1 MAINFNI
8 LALMVVAGMLLPI
21 SLLAYMLIAPQ
32 MRARALVKRRL
43 SLAVAGVAQDNPS
56 AKSQKS
62 GGGRRRQI
70 QSKLKE
76 LDEHEKKKEK
86 KKFDLRRELQQAG
99 MSIEPTR
106 FLIFA
111 GLFGAAC
118 TVVYMIMGYP
128 MLGAPLVLIACGLG
142 LPRMF
147 IKMKA
152 KGRRNKFIG
161 GFADAVD
168 VIVRG
173 IRSGLPI
180 GECLNIIG
188 RESPEPI
195 AGEFRSIV
203 EGIKLGMSLEDSIG
217 RSLER
222 MPVAELKFF
231 GIVLSIQQQ
240 TGGNLAETLTNLS
253 DILRARK
260 RMADKVQALSQ
271 EAKSSASIIGSLPF
285 ILVLVLSLVSPE
297 YIAPLFNEDV
307 GKIMIMGGLGWMTLG
322 VIVMKQMISFEI

>member
-1 MAINFNI
+1 MAIPFNVLM
-8 LALMVVAGMLLPI
+8 LAVVLGMIVPLT
-21 SLLAYMLIAPQ
+21 LLAYMLIAPQ

-43 SLAVAGVAQDNPS
+43 SLAVAGIAQEGAS
-56 AKSQKS
+56 TASS
-62 GGGRRRQI
+62 GRGGGRQRQI

-76 LDEHEKKKEK
+76 LEDGAKKKEK
-86 KKFDLRRELQQAG
+86 KKFDLRKELAQAG
-99 MSIEPTR
+99 MSVEPSR
-106 FLIFA
+106 FLIYSGA
-111 GLFGAAC
+111 FGVVC
-118 TVVYMIMGYP
+118 TVLYLILGYP
-128 MLGAPLVLIACGLG
+128 KIGAIPVLVVCALG

-147 IKMKA
+147 VKMRA
-152 KGRRNKFIG
+152 KKRRKKFIE

-203 EGIKLGMSLEDSIG
+203 EGIKLGLSLEESIG

-222 MPVAELKFF
+222 IPVAELKFF
-231 GIVLSIQQQ
+231 SIVLSIQQQ

-260 RMADKVQALSQ
+260 RMSDKVQALSQ

-285 ILVLVLSLVSPE
+285 LLVGVLSLVSPE
-297 YIAPLFNEDV
+297 YIAPLFSEDA
-307 GKIMIMGGLGWMTLG
+307 GKIMIGGGLTWMAIG

>member
-8 LALMVVAGMLLPI
+8 LALLVVAGMLLPL
-21 SLLAYMLIAPQ
+21 SLLAYMLVAPQ

-43 SLAVAGVAQDNPS
+43 SLAVAGVAQENPT
-56 AKSQKS
+56 AKNQK

-76 LDEHEKKKEK
+76 LEEGEKKKEK
-86 KKFDLRRELQQAG
+86 KKFDLRREILQAG
-99 MSIEPTR
+99 MTIEPSR
-106 FLIFA
+106 YMIFSA
-111 GLFGAAC
+111 LFGVGC
-118 TVVYMIMGYP
+118 TVVYLIMGYP
-128 MLGAPLVLIACGLG
+128 MLGAILVLIACTLG

-147 IKMKA
+147 LKMKA
-152 KGRRNKFIG
+152 KRRRTAFIT

-203 EGIKLGMSLEDSIG
+203 EGIKLGMSLEEAIG

-285 ILVLVLSLVSPE
+285 ILVGVLSLVSPE

-307 GKIMIMGGLGWMTLG
+307 GKIMIMGGLGWMALG
-322 VIVMKQMISFEI
+322 VFVMKQMISFEI

>member
-1 MAINFNI
+1 MAIPFN
-8 LALMVVAGMLLPI
+8 LMMLLVVVGMIVPLT
-21 SLLAYMLIAPQ
+21 LLAYMLIAPQ

-43 SLAVAGVAQDNPS
+43 SLAVAGVAQEGASTAS
-56 AKSQKS
+56 AGR

-76 LDEHEKKKEK
+76 LEEGAKKKEK
-86 KKFDLRRELQQAG
+86 KKFDLRKELAQAG
-99 MSIEPTR
+99 MSIEPSR
-106 FLIFA
+106 FLIFSGIF
-111 GLFGAAC
+111 GLAC
-118 TVVYMIMGYP
+118 TVIYLIMGYP
-128 MLGAPLVLIACGLG
+128 KIGAIPVLIVCGLG

-147 IKMKA
+147 IKSRA
-152 KGRRNKFIG
+152 KKRRKKFIE

-168 VIVRG
+168 VITRG

-203 EGIKLGMSLEDSIG
+203 EGIKLGLSLEESIG

-222 MPVAELKFF
+222 TPVAELKFF
-231 GIVLSIQQQ
+231 SIVLSIQQQ

-285 ILVLVLSLVSPE
+285 LLVGVLSLVSPE
-297 YIAPLFNEDV
+297 YIAPLFSEDV
-307 GKIMIMGGLGWMTLG
+307 GKIMIAGGLTWMAIG

>member
-1 MAINFNI
+1 MALPFN
-8 LALMVVAGMLLPI
+8 VVALLVVLGMLLPLT
-21 SLLAYMLIAPQ
+21 LLAYMVVAPQ
-32 MRARALVKRRL
+32 LRARALVKRRL
-43 SLAVAGVAQDNPS
+43 SLAVAGVAQVD
-56 AKSQKS
+56 AGTKTQK
-62 GGGRRRQI
+62 GGGRRRAI

-76 LDEHEKKKEK
+76 LEDGDKKKEK
-86 KKFDLRRELQQAG
+86 KKFDLKRELMQAG
-99 MSIEPTR
+99 MTIEPSR
-106 FLIFA
+106 FLIFSA
-111 GLFGAAC
+111 VFGLAC
-118 TVVYMIMGYP
+118 TVVYLIMGYP
-128 MLGAPLVLIACGLG
+128 KIGAVMVLLACGLG
-142 LPRMF
+142 LPRML

-152 KGRRNKFIG
+152 KKRRTAFIG

-203 EGIKLGMSLEDSIG
+203 EGIKLGLSLEESIG

-222 MPVAELKFF
+222 IPVAELKFF
-231 GIVLSIQQQ
+231 SIVLSIQQQ

-271 EAKSSASIIGSLPF
+271 EAKSSAAIIGSLPF
-285 ILVLVLSLVSPE
+285 ILVLVLSLVSPD
-297 YIAPLFNEDV
+297 YIAPLFSEDA
-307 GKIMIMGGLGWMTLG
+307 GKLMIAGGLGWMAIG
-322 VIVMKQMISFEI
+322 VLVMRQMISFEI